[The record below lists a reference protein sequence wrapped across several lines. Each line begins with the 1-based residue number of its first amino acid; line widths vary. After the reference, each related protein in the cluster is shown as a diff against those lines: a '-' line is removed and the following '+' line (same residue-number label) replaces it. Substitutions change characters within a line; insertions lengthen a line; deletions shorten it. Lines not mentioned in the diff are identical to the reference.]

1 MRLHDL
7 SPHLYESRG
16 FVARRSGDEYVD
28 PTNRSDVATFKG
40 LTLLPSSG
48 AAYDSFDGMMSAF
61 KEWKANADGKVYE
74 INTPIRSMA
83 SAMVVNMDTRRG
95 PEHYVLFTKDLNRME
110 GKLINIP
117 ANVIPNHGGY
127 VMNRDVSTSERSGL
141 KPAEIV
147 RSSSPLNANQVPTL
161 LDAAR
166 PTAGDAAVD
175 QMQDYLRALISGK
188 GDGYVIRGGA
198 ANAKLHQKYLGEW
211 ASPIAM
217 MTGQFESG
225 SSLEEIQDVMTRGQ
239 SIGSAKIVYNTNPAE
254 ALFDSSLV
262 VKPYEIMIST
272 KAKTG
277 GAAASLKGL
286 NDAMNKKADDFP
298 EGFWDDSKASRFR
311 DIVKTIM
318 TKSAIDGVLDAATSE
333 GIIDSSDAAR
343 IKSGLSVSDKG
354 RFEPTPAISDL
365 MGNYAANSNHPMY
378 DPAKHALA
386 SVARALTDKLNDEDF
401 TDIVKQVLNHAN
413 VVQMYFH
420 AVVKGEDLL
429 CKGFELVWPPRFV
442 GDIKFYSGKSFSAT
456 EIKGRLGF
464 KIGTGAKMIDD
475 PDESLKVSFTDSQE
489 RRAQRAAVKAKE
501 LSVGKITKSGERD
514 VRDVDVPDVV
524 ALGREKKA

>member
-1 MRLHDL
+1 MRFHDL
-7 SPHLYESRG
+7 APHLFESRG

-28 PTNRSDVATFKG
+28 PTNRSDIATYRG
-40 LTLLPSSG
+40 LTLLPAEGLSYET
-48 AAYDSFDGMMSAF
+48 YDEMMSAF
-61 KEWKANADGKVYE
+61 SEWKSSADGKVYE
-74 INTPIRSMA
+74 INTPIRSMTA
-83 SAMVVNMDTRRG
+83 AMIVNMDTERG

-110 GKLINIP
+110 GKLTNIP
-117 ANVIPNHGGY
+117 ANVIPGHGGY

-141 KPAEIV
+141 KPAEIIK
-147 RSSSPLNANQVPTL
+147 SSSPVNANQVPAL

-175 QMQDYLRALISGK
+175 QMQGYLRALISGN
-188 GDGYVIRGGA
+188 GDGYVISGGA

-217 MTGQFESG
+217 MTGQFESS
-225 SSLEEIQDVMTRGQ
+225 SSLEEIQDVMTKGQ
-239 SIGSAKIVYNTNPAE
+239 SIGSAKIAYNTNPGE

-286 NDAMNKKADDFP
+286 NDAMTKNSADFP
-298 EGFWDDSKASRFR
+298 EGFWEDSKAARFK
-311 DIVKTIM
+311 DIVSTIM
-318 TKSAIDGVLDAATSE
+318 TKSAIDGVLDVATSE
-333 GIIDSSDAAR
+333 DIINPGDAAR
-343 IKSGLSVSDKG
+343 IRSGLALVRKVK
-354 RFEPTPAISDL
+354 FEPTPDLSDL

-420 AVVKGEDLL
+420 AVAKGQDLV

-442 GDIKFYSGKSFSAT
+442 GEIKFHSGKSFSAT

-464 KIGTGAKMIDD
+464 KIGTGAKMVDEPDD
-475 PDESLKVSFTDSQE
+475 SLKVKFSDSQE
-489 RRAQRAAVKAKE
+489 RLAQRAAIKARE
-501 LSVGKITKSGERD
+501 LAVGKITAPGEKD
-514 VRDVDVPDVV
+514 VRDTSVKDVV
-524 ALGREKKA
+524 ALGREKKS